1 MPLSEE
7 FSRKAIGENISKMKQ
22 EKPGMSRAQR
32 IAIAL
37 SVAKKAGHGKLP
49 KK

>member
-1 MPLSEE
+1 VPLSEE
-7 FSRKAIGENISKMKQ
+7 FSRKAFGENISKMKH
-22 EKPGMSRAQR
+22 EKPNMSRAQR

-37 SVAKKAGHGKLP
+37 QVARKAGRGKLP